1 MPTSS
6 KAVLDSLSKI
16 DDILEKIEGKDL
28 ETAAHSRQLVQDL
41 IVAPTIALEIR
52 QSITDRLN
60 QINLLLA
67 LKTIESE
74 ESY

>member
-28 ETAAHSRQLVQDL
+28 ETAAHSRQLVRDL

-60 QINLLLA
+60 KINLLLA